1 MNYLLYHKNPYY
13 IGTSTEVLSM
23 GTLYRYSMIVCYELT
38 TFPCI
43 NFMCL
48 IIMYYIHKL
57 LLYVLVVKTLSVLCL
72 LVDLWNT
79 E

>member
-1 MNYLLYHKNPYY
+1 
-13 IGTSTEVLSM
+13 M
-23 GTLYRYSMIVCYELT
+23 GTLYRYSVIVYYELT

-57 LLYVLVVKTLSVLCL
+57 LLYVFNCQDSFFTVPFGGSL
-72 LVDLWNT
+72 
-79 E
+79 EY